1 METAQLLRELLPD
14 GPARSGPQTQ
24 DLTDD
29 VVGLPLKPGQISVP
43 QH

>member
-1 METAQLLRELLPD
+1 METPQLLRELLPD

-24 DLTDD
+24 DLTND
-29 VVGLPLKPGQISVP
+29 VVGVPLKPGQIGVS